1 MGRWRV
7 NRESLPLIIAVL
19 IPIIL
24 VIIILLYYYGYDITL
39 FLRKI
44 DLIYYIILIPFVLG
58 FFVIIVRMIRPD
70 YY

>member
-1 MGRWRV
+1 M

-24 VIIILLYYYGYDITL
+24 VTLILLYYYGYDLTQ
-39 FLRKI
+39 FLRNI
-44 DLIYYIILIPFVLG
+44 DLVYWIIIIPFVLG
-58 FFVIIVRMIRPD
+58 FFIIIVKTVRPD